1 MTVQY
6 ADLSTVSGQTLTV
19 KVFEEGSDTEVA
31 GNTLAVTERTNDKG
45 TYRVSVTRSGVLTGT
60 YKITLFSGA
69 IPLASGLRVF
79 AGVDAEIGKSISQ
92 SIKTD
97 TGTTIPGLVS
107 TLTTKI
113 RKFFQLALRKDAGI
127 GTDNATEVAEINADG
142 GNGTG
147 AYLNTTDAL
156 EAIRDRGDS
165 GAWGGTSSDVLITTT
180 IATVTSPTVL
190 VLTSGSPDNDVY
202 NDQLAIITDAA
213 TSTQKA
219 VSIVLDYIGSS
230 KTLTLLST
238 PGFTVASGDTISIVA
253 VAGLNASQRAQLGL
267 IGAGTRV
274 TVKADSGTS
283 ITLKIGDTYD
293 ESRNTARRIEV
304 NDGDSSIYDLLMDGD
319 VSAIAFGLGD
329 AAGNKDIVV
338 GTVSPDTVIYTAA
351 SGSVSAYTTV
361 FVELT
366 VADTAKPVCG
376 TYDIQVTF
384 SDGKKKTA
392 FSGSCELVKD
402 NKS

>member
-1 MTVQY
+1 MTVSQKVQIVTFDQG
-6 ADLSTVSGQTLTV
+6 ASLSDVTLRDLL
-19 KVFEEGSDTEVA
+19 
-31 GNTLAVTERTNDKG
+31 
-45 TYRVSVTRSGVLTGT
+45 
-60 YKITLFSGA
+60 
-69 IPLASGLRVF
+69 
-79 AGVDAEIGKSISQ
+79 
-92 SIKTD
+92 
-97 TGTTIPGLVS
+97 
-107 TLTTKI
+107 
-113 RKFFQLALRKDAGI
+113 
-127 GTDNATEVAEINADG
+127 
-142 GNGTG
+142 
-147 AYLNTTDAL
+147 TDAL
-156 EAIRDRGDS
+156 VT
-165 GAWGGTSSDVLITTT
+165 GGTADTCDEIATDAGVYIAEFVNANSAALIPAGNYRLRAVIGGSPLNRYVTLLGVDGEVAYSTADPILDKLPTTGRAASQSSLDAAVVSIQEEIQANLSGDTVLITTT
-180 IATVTSPTVL
+180 IATVTSETVL
-190 VLTSGSPDNDVY
+190 ILTTGSPDSDVY

-213 TSTQKA
+213 TLTQKA
-219 VSIVLDYIGSS
+219 VSVVLDYLGSS

-238 PGFTVASGDTISIVA
+238 PGFTVAAGDAISIVA
-253 VAGLNASQRAQLGL
+253 VAGLSASQRAQLGL
-267 IGAGTRV
+267 IGSGTRV

-283 ITLKIGDTYD
+283 ITLKIGDTYS
-293 ESRNTARRIEV
+293 ETRNTARRIEV

-338 GTVSPDTVIYTAA
+338 GTVSPDSVTYTAA

-392 FSGSCELVKD
+392 FSGLCELVKD